1 MIAGHRLPPCYR
13 QAGRA
18 ALVSA
23 SAQCQWPVTASEAG
37 AGHDYVAVVR
47 ERPHLGTPAAL
58 RRSGQAAEAGPG
70 WRRLAVL
77 VQRQVWPRRRRLR
90 WRSSGQAVSDA
101 CATRSMLWTALS
113 ARGLG
118 HRPASLAFGTVH
130 WRTRSRLFP
139 RDISRNAGDPARTT
153 TVAGHGHGNHFVGL
167 SVFAAFIRRAVIPL
181 ACAAT
186 YSPRRTVHPGGF
198 IMNDLLQMTQAQVGQ
213 LRAMLPRIS
222 VRCLRPRRAIRS
234 RRRLLAG
241 RGSPASARSC
251 G

>member
-13 QAGRA
+13 RAGRA

-23 SAQCQWPVTASEAG
+23 SAQCQWPVRASEAG

-47 ERPHLGTPAAL
+47 ERPHLRTPAAL
-58 RRSGQAAEAGPG
+58 RRSGQAAEARPG

-90 WRSSGQAVSDA
+90 WRSSEQAVSDA

-130 WRTRSRLFP
+130 WRTRSRLSRVTPPETRATP
-139 RDISRNAGDPARTT
+139 RG
-153 TVAGHGHGNHFVGL
+153 
-167 SVFAAFIRRAVIPL
+167 
-181 ACAAT
+181 
-186 YSPRRTVHPGGF
+186 
-198 IMNDLLQMTQAQVGQ
+198 
-213 LRAMLPRIS
+213 
-222 VRCLRPRRAIRS
+222 
-234 RRRLLAG
+234 RRLWPATATATTSSALVSSPHLYAG
-241 RGSPASARSC
+241 LLSRWPAPLPTRHAGPCTQEASS
-251 G
+251 